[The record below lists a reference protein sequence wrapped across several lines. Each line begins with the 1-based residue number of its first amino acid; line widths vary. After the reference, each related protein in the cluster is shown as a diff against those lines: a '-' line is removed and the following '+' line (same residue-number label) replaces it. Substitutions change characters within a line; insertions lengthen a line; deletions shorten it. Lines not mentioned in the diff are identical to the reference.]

1 MQWMNSDYLLSLFL
15 SNWLYLSEQ
24 TELVWGQP
32 CSELQLICTWF
43 TSGHLGPPLAN
54 AHPDV
59 TADGGDCML
68 CRDTGRCCSECT
80 SLCGL
85 LCQGLKMNV
94 GINFLFILCHQNIIH
109 PLHCAVISLKS
120 LNLRQVTMKNV
131 HHSWAS
137 VSWFDKTAQRW
148 RVSLWWWIGQQ
159 THVNWERKFW

>member
-1 MQWMNSDYLLSLFL
+1 M
-15 SNWLYLSEQ
+15 
-24 TELVWGQP
+24 
-32 CSELQLICTWF
+32 
-43 TSGHLGPPLAN
+43 
-54 AHPDV
+54 
-59 TADGGDCML
+59 
-68 CRDTGRCCSECT
+68 CT

-137 VSWFDKTAQRW
+137 VSWFDKTAQSEMKGIT
-148 RVSLWWWIGQQ
+148 VM
-159 THVNWERKFW
+159 VNRPANTC